1 LACGRLLSGY
11 EDTRRKPR
19 RHEIGARPLRFPGA
33 ADLIDWFGAWQSFH
47 DAEILSLKLNRVGTS
62 VLKVGTAS
70 SWTKHAIVSF
80 LLYEIVTIHLDD
92 FNHQNV
98 IFDLRS

>member
-1 LACGRLLSGY
+1 
-11 EDTRRKPR
+11 
-19 RHEIGARPLRFPGA
+19 
-33 ADLIDWFGAWQSFH
+33 
-47 DAEILSLKLNRVGTS
+47 LSLKLNRVGTS